1 MFRLLPGLSRGGTR
15 PEGRAI
21 LSGNLM
27 SAAATFRRIAPY
39 LALLA
44 LLIGFDQ
51 VTKEIAQRTIARSLP
66 KSYAG
71 DIFRL
76 QYAENRG
83 GFLSLG
89 ANLSSTQRSFLF
101 VGVSGIG
108 LFLLAFFGFRG
119 QHHTAAHKSA
129 LTLVVGGGVSNLLD
143 RIFYD
148 GVVIDFMNMG
158 IGPLR
163 TGVFNF
169 ADNFIMAGAAWLLI
183 QHLRPSSPQEDEIL
197 PSEEAGAGEAE

>member
-1 MFRLLPGLSRGGTR
+1 M
-15 PEGRAI
+15 
-21 LSGNLM
+21 N
-27 SAAATFRRIAPY
+27 AAVTIRRVAPY

-44 LLIGFDQ
+44 ILIGFDQ
-51 VTKEIAQRTIARSLP
+51 VTKEIAQRTIARALP

-71 DIFRL
+71 DTFRF

-89 ANLSSTQRSFLF
+89 ANLSPTQRSVLF

-108 LFLLAFFGFRG
+108 LFLLALFGFRG
-119 QHHTAAHKSA
+119 GKHGPAHKSA

-143 RIFYD
+143 RIVYD
-148 GVVIDFMNMG
+148 GVVIDFMNRG
-158 IGPLR
+158 IGSLR

-169 ADNFIMAGAAWLLI
+169 ADTFIMAGAGWLLI
-183 QHLRPSSPQEDEIL
+183 QHFRPAPPADDDAPLPVEDA
-197 PSEEAGAGEAE
+197 PADGE